1 MTRHASA
8 SLAAVAVGALLLA
21 AACSVDG
28 GDGSA
33 TSTVAPTTI
42 ATPTKIVVPGQLGPH
57 PVGRR
62 TITVV
67 DEARKRTLNVD
78 VWYPADVE
86 SAKAAPLTR
95 YVFLPTA
102 YVDSATA
109 RDTPTVS
116 DEGPF
121 PLVAYSHG
129 NGGISYVASFNMEHL
144 ASYGFI
150 VASPDHLGNTAVESV
165 LGTSD
170 DEPVVAM
177 NRPPDISAVITE
189 MLKLSADPANPFHGA
204 VDAERIGVM
213 GHSFGGFTSLAV
225 AGGFTGG
232 TGEIAADPRIKAV
245 IGLAPYTKLLSDA
258 NLAAIKVPTLLMV
271 GDKDVTTPIDNQT
284 TRPWEKITA
293 TPIFRVDMVGAGHQS
308 LTDVCDYQKSIPKL
322 PDPPKVVVDFVNRLA
337 EEGCGPGFMDNAR
350 SKDLVNIYTTA
361 FLDTYV
367 AGHDTYAGVLT
378 DAYAKESA
386 DIRYQSRG
394 GA

>member
-1 MTRHASA
+1 MTRQS
-8 SLAAVAVGALLLA
+8 SGYVVAVAAGALLLA
-21 AACSVDG
+21 VSCSVDG
-28 GDGSA
+28 GGSA
-33 TSTVAPTTI
+33 KSTVAPTTA
-42 ATPTKIVVPGQLGPH
+42 ATPAKVVVPDQLGPH

-67 DEARKRTLNVD
+67 DESRKRTLNVD
-78 VWYPADVE
+78 VWYPADAE

-109 RDTPTVS
+109 RDKPTVS
-116 DEGPF
+116 SEGPF

-165 LGTSD
+165 LGSSD
-170 DEPVVAM
+170 TEPVVAM

-189 MLKLSADPANPFHGA
+189 MMKLSADPTNPFHGA

-225 AGGFTGG
+225 AGGFTGT

-245 IGLAPYTKLLSDA
+245 IGLAPYTVLLSDA

-271 GDKDVTTPIDNQT
+271 GDKDVTTPIDNDT

-337 EEGCGPGFMDNAR
+337 EEGCGPGFMEHAR
-350 SKDLVNIYTTA
+350 AKDLVNIYTTA

-378 DAYAKESA
+378 DAYAKEST
-386 DIRYQSRG
+386 DIRYQSRPG
-394 GA
+394 S